1 MITLDMK
8 GNLAMEKWK
17 VKELKHGLM
26 EIDMKVCGLMI
37 CNMVLDYSIMLK
49 QIKKHLKNG
58 EKVKDGPGI
67 KQLSLLLDLL
77 VNKKK
82 DGLDEN

>member
-1 MITLDMK
+1 MK
-8 GNLAMEKWK
+8 GNLAMENRK
-17 VKELKHGLM
+17 VKELKPGPM
-26 EIDMKVCGLMI
+26 EIDMKVCGLTI

-49 QIKKHLKNG
+49 QIKKHQKKG
-58 EKVKDGPGI
+58 EKVKDEPGI